1 MSAALAWT
9 ALVSA
14 LVTVFGASLYLGFM
28 TVAQFFLRPV
38 FLGLRLDEL
47 STVFA
52 VPITAITRFLGIMF
66 LPLLVAPLVQMWLGR
81 THVWALAFAIAT
93 AAAYMFLALWYALSM
108 RPVNQQL
115 LTGAV
120 TDESELRAKMR
131 QWVSR
136 NWARFYAALVYWA
149 AAVGYLLTGHE
160 LWEALP

>member
-1 MSAALAWT
+1 MSTALAWT
-9 ALVSA
+9 ALISA

-66 LPLLVAPLVQMWLGR
+66 LPLLVAPLIQIWLGR
-81 THVWALAFAIAT
+81 THVWTLVFSI
-93 AAAYMFLALWYALSM
+93 AAAASYIFLALWYALSM

-115 LTGAV
+115 LTGV
-120 TDESELRAKMR
+120 VSEEPELRAKMH

-136 NWARFYAALVYWA
+136 NWARFYAALIYWA
-149 AAVGYLLTGHE
+149 AAVGYLLAGHE